1 MKRLLGLP
9 LRAGDATVTEIS
21 GVPAY
26 NPNEAMTDQQQP
38 PQAGATA
45 KPPSYQNTSGE
56 IYPLPF
62 FVTRGESS
70 TTEPSEQT
78 ELIQQADTSEQKPE

>member
-1 MKRLLGLP
+1 
-9 LRAGDATVTEIS
+9 
-21 GVPAY
+21 
-26 NPNEAMTDQQQP
+26 MTDQQQP

-70 TTEPSEQT
+70 TIEPSKQT
-78 ELIQQADTSEQKPE
+78 ELIQQADT

>member
-1 MKRLLGLP
+1 
-9 LRAGDATVTEIS
+9 
-21 GVPAY
+21 
-26 NPNEAMTDQQQP
+26 MTDQQQP

-62 FVTRGESS
+62 FVTRGEPS
-70 TTEPSEQT
+70 TAEPSEQT
-78 ELIQQADTSEQKPE
+78 ELIQQADTSGRKPE